1 MRHGIVVDGG
11 PFAPLGRL
19 AWAACARRWP
29 NTVARLPPSRSEYPG
44 SRFYPLTTTQD
55 DSRKTEWDNL
65 RQDSADEPFNRE
77 TSVWIIEVIYDT
89 MNQILLGFLLIV
101 GLLILSA
108 LLYFTADEIEYTKTY
123 KPPGENELIVPASEP
138 TLSIAEFKQLVS
150 PTYLQ
155 RVQAMESQD
164 NSIRRNA
171 LKAVLE
177 HAGIGY
183 KIHDS
188 GRNGKHIVLDEL
200 GKGDDLFL
208 IFAHYDTVG
217 GVKAESS
224 ATYGANDNLSCVSA
238 AIGSYLQLNAKNPE
252 NVRVRFVFPDLEE
265 MGRTPVGSKAYAS
278 EADFEG
284 YIGALSMELCGI
296 GNPDGSAGTATFW
309 DRTEKFRKTELFKLA
324 VEAME
329 RAGIPHRN
337 EVNNEHSSDHNNFQ
351 KEPFS
356 KLGGSFG
363 FVMMADEQRD
373 RMNYFDNLYH
383 TKGDVSQILHEP
395 IMARAAKAILQVVYT
410 VDKARST
417 IVDQ

>member
-1 MRHGIVVDGG
+1 
-11 PFAPLGRL
+11 
-19 AWAACARRWP
+19 
-29 NTVARLPPSRSEYPG
+29 
-44 SRFYPLTTTQD
+44 
-55 DSRKTEWDNL
+55 
-65 RQDSADEPFNRE
+65 
-77 TSVWIIEVIYDT
+77 
-89 MNQILLGFLLIV
+89 MNQILLGFLLII
-101 GLLILSA
+101 GLLIFSA
-108 LLYFTADEIEYTKTY
+108 LLYFTADEVEYTKTY
-123 KPPGENELIVPASEP
+123 KLPGKIEFIVPASKP
-138 TLSIAEFKQLVS
+138 TLSIAEFKQLIS

-155 RVQAMESQD
+155 RAQAMESQD

-177 HAGIGY
+177 HARIGY
-183 KIHDS
+183 QIHDS
-188 GRNGKHIVLDEL
+188 GENGKQIVLDEV

-217 GVKAESS
+217 GVKAKSS

-252 NVRVRFVFPDLEE
+252 NVRVRFVFSDLEE
-265 MGRTPVGSKAYAS
+265 IGRIPVGSKAYAS

-284 YIGALSMELCGI
+284 YIGALSMEVCGI
-296 GNPDGSAGTATFW
+296 GNPDGSAG
-309 DRTEKFRKTELFKLA
+309 TEKFRKTELFKLA

-351 KEPFS
+351 REPFS

-373 RMNYFDNLYH
+373 RMNYFDNFYH
-383 TKGDVSQILHEP
+383 TKGDVSEKLHEP
-395 IMARAAKAILQVVYT
+395 NMARAAKAITQIVYT
-410 VDKARST
+410 VDNARST
-417 IVDQ
+417 VVDQ